1 MVSSISRVVAGAFL
15 AFSLSWSSADASV
28 ICGPRDA
35 LVAALADHYD
45 EKQESVGLSGGGL
58 LMEVFVSA
66 SGSWTILLSS
76 PQGSSCIVAA
86 GDSWQSTAKPGP
98 EA

>member
-1 MVSSISRVVAGAFL
+1 MVSSLSQMVAGAFL
-15 AFSLSWSSADASV
+15 AFSLSSGSADASL
-28 ICGPRDA
+28 ICGPRNA
-35 LVAALADHYD
+35 LVAALADHYA

-58 LMEVFVSA
+58 LTEVFVSA

-76 PQGSSCIVAA
+76 PQGSSCIIAA
-86 GDSWQSTAKPGP
+86 GDSWQSVAKPGP